1 VASADRVLV
10 PDAQAEAFTSRVAPR
25 RNTVRVKAAEANTP
39 SSNSPD
45 GVARRLGLV
54 LIRRNPKDHQLMRG
68 LIPGLKR
75 VHPELEL
82 VVAGSTSDD
91 QELLRSSG
99 VFVTGAVDAAE
110 LEALFRRYRF
120 DHLML
125 CVTEPL
131 FGHPILSAVMA
142 SALPV
147 AYFDWSRGR
156 CPVRPGDLPLD
167 PSQST
172 AGAVKQLAPW
182 LQEQRRA

>member
-1 VASADRVLV
+1 
-10 PDAQAEAFTSRVAPR
+10 
-25 RNTVRVKAAEANTP
+25 
-39 SSNSPD
+39 
-45 GVARRLGLV
+45 
-54 LIRRNPKDHQLMRG
+54 MRG

-75 VHPELEL
+75 AHPELEL

-91 QELLRSSG
+91 QELLRSSD

-120 DHLML
+120 DRLML
-125 CVTEPL
+125 CLTEPL
-131 FGHPILSAVMA
+131 FGHPILSAVMS

-156 CPVRPGDLPLD
+156 CPVRAGDLPLD

-172 AGAVKQLAPW
+172 AGAVTQLAPW
-182 LQEQRRA
+182 LRERQHA